1 MRVNRSRKMK
11 RHRTRKNFAARK
23 MPRHRMRRYTKKR
36 RLRKGGK
43 KK

>member
-11 RHRTRKNFAARK
+11 RHLSRKNVVTRK
-23 MPRHRMRRYTKKR
+23 MPRHKMRRHTKKR
-36 RLRKGGK
+36 RVRKGGK